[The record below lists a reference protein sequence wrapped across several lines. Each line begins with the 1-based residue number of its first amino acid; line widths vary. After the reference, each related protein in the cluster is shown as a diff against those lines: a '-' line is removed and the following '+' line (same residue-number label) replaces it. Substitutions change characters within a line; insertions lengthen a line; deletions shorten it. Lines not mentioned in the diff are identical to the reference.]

1 MSGELNSVVSRLV
14 DRVFPRMPK
23 FYGLVNEQCDLAV
36 EAMSEFVEFMSS
48 GNWDNA
54 ARVRALEKQG
64 DELKA
69 RNIDVLSKAFSTPMD
84 RGDLYRAIV
93 TVDHVINYAKTTVRE
108 MEVLE
113 VQPDNY
119 TLEMAQLL
127 QQGTLALQRGFR
139 KLSTDPASAEEDA
152 DAARKAERST
162 EKIYRRALADLLDA
176 DHYIKTKT
184 SDKHSTDVASLTGL
198 LEPLGQHS
206 EAVAVAFAYVVDT
219 FKRREVYRHLSNAA
233 DRLAHAG
240 EVLHD
245 IVVKIC

>member
-1 MSGELNSVVSRLV
+1 MSGESNSVVSRLV
-14 DRVFPRMPK
+14 DRVFPRMPD
-23 FYGLVNEQCDLAV
+23 FYGLINEQCDLAV

-54 ARVRALEKQG
+54 ERVRALEKQG

-69 RNIDVLSKAFSTPMD
+69 RNIDVLNKAFSTPMD
-84 RGDLYRAIV
+84 REDLYRAIV
-93 TVDHVINYAKTTVRE
+93 MVDHVINYAKTTVRE

-113 VQPDNY
+113 VQPDSY

-162 EKIYRRALADLLDA
+162 EKIYRRALADLLDP
-176 DHYIKTKT
+176 DHYIKT
-184 SDKHSTDVASLTGL
+184 SDDKHDAAVASLTRL

-206 EAVAVAFAYVVDT
+206 EAVTVAFAYVVDT

>member
-1 MSGELNSVVSRLV
+1 MSGESNSVVSRLV

-23 FYGLVNEQCDLAV
+23 LYGLVNEQCDLAV

-54 ARVRALEKQG
+54 ERVRALEKQG

-69 RNIDVLSKAFSTPMD
+69 RNIDVLNKAFSTPMD
-84 RGDLYRAIV
+84 REDLYRAII

-108 MEVLE
+108 MELLE

-127 QQGTLALQRGFR
+127 HQGALALQRGFR

-162 EKIYRRALADLLDA
+162 EKIYRRALAELLNP
-176 DHYIKTKT
+176 DHYIKTC
-184 SDKHSTDVASLTGL
+184 DKQSTAVALLTGL
-198 LEPLGQHS
+198 LEPLGQQS
-206 EAVAVAFAYVVDT
+206 EPVACVFAYVVDT

>member
-1 MSGELNSVVSRLV
+1 
-14 DRVFPRMPK
+14 
-23 FYGLVNEQCDLAV
+23 
-36 EAMSEFVEFMSS
+36 
-48 GNWDNA
+48 
-54 ARVRALEKQG
+54 
-64 DELKA
+64 
-69 RNIDVLSKAFSTPMD
+69 MD
-84 RGDLYRAIV
+84 REDLYRAIV
-93 TVDHVINYAKTTVRE
+93 MVDHVINYAKTTVRE

-162 EKIYRRALADLLDA
+162 EKIYRRALADLLDPG
-176 DHYIKTKT
+176 HYIKT
-184 SDKHSTDVASLTGL
+184 SDKHDAAVASLTGL

-245 IVVKIC
+245 IIVKIC